1 MNSISPLLPL
11 LVFVA
16 EVCVVTLCTVRIIFV
31 SRGHKV
37 LASILGFFE
46 VTIWLFAI
54 GQIMQN
60 LSDVG
65 CYLAFAGGFTLGNY
79 LGIIIE
85 RKLAIGTVVVRT
97 ITHRKATDLI
107 ERLRLAG
114 YGVTSIGAQGATGP
128 VTIIFTVIK
137 RKELTKV
144 AAHIRMFDSQA
155 FYSVDEIKET
165 AAGIFPAANGQAKDG
180 LRSLFGVLS
189 WAKTEKMPQRLT
201 ALCDVTARDAA

>member
-54 GQIMQN
+54 GQIMEN

-97 ITHRKATDLI
+97 ITPRKATDLI
-107 ERLRLAG
+107 ERLRYAG
-114 YGVTSIGAQGATGP
+114 YGVTSIGAHGATGP

-144 AAHIRMFDSQA
+144 AAHIRAFDSQA

-165 AAGIFPAANGQAKDG
+165 TAGIFPAAGGQAKDG
-180 LRSLFGVLS
+180 LRSLLGVLS
-189 WAKTEKMPQRLT
+189 WAKTEKMPQRLG
-201 ALCDVTARDAA
+201 ALYDVAAKDAA